1 VAGVGAPWPAIGSL
15 PERGKWWKE
24 EGRGGTVGGGG
35 MERGRHGGCRREART
50 MGSSARWTFCVVY
63 VRKGKKEEGESRRKR
78 KGWKRKE
85 KMEKIQT

>member
-1 VAGVGAPWPAIGSL
+1 
-15 PERGKWWKE
+15 
-24 EGRGGTVGGGG
+24 

-50 MGSSARWTFCVVY
+50 MGSSARRTFCVVY

-85 KMEKIQT
+85 KMEKIQTWNFFREKNKR